1 MTQWVAF
8 ATIVTLLTAA
18 MVVLTRQTQ
27 RSLTPVE
34 AGQTTAL
41 ETPTP
46 ASATE
51 GDRPTRSETATH
63 RESTAVTEAD
73 GAVLSST
80 ADRQQA
86 EQPNPPNPPNDPY
99 DPSTTP
105 SEWDDGAVDPSVAH
119 SERVDDSTGSAN
131 GTRSGRIV
139 ARVGD
144 QSITSRALRW
154 NVLATQLLFLAVVA
168 GTIVLTGV
176 PPDVLGISITRQ
188 GLVTGLGVGLGA
200 GFGLYAAS
208 ELAGAIGRRFGM
220 THDEWLRESLAP
232 SRRRGWIVLFAVVL
246 PVIAVFEELLFRAV
260 LVGALSVGFGLSPWL
275 LAVASSILFAVGHGV
290 QGQAGVIVTGVI
302 GFVLAATFIV
312 TGNLLAVV
320 VAHYV
325 LNGCEFAVYE
335 YLEFGS
341 TRT

>member
-8 ATIVTLLTAA
+8 ATVVTLLTAA

-34 AGQTTAL
+34 AGQSTNL
-41 ETPTP
+41 ETPAP
-46 ASATE
+46 ASAPE
-51 GDRPTRSETATH
+51 GDRTTRSETATH
-63 RESTAVTEAD
+63 RDATAITEAD
-73 GAVLSST
+73 SAVLSSS
-80 ADRQQA
+80 ADHQRA
-86 EQPNPPNPPNDPY
+86 EQPNPANDAV
-99 DPSTTP
+99 DPATTR
-105 SEWDDGAVDPSVAH
+105 SEWGDGAVDPSEAT
-119 SERVDDSTGSAN
+119 SERVHDGTGSAS

-139 ARVGD
+139 ARIGD
-144 QSITSRALRW
+144 QSITSHALRW

-176 PPDVLGISITRQ
+176 PPGVLGISITRQ
-188 GLVTGLGVGLGA
+188 ALVTGLGVGLGA

-208 ELAGAIGRRFGM
+208 ELAGAVGRRFGM

-275 LAVASSILFAVGHGV
+275 LAVASSILFAVGHGI
-290 QGQAGVIVTGVI
+290 QGRAGVVVTGVI
-302 GFVLAATFIV
+302 GFVLAATFVV

-325 LNGCEFAVYE
+325 LNGCEFAIYE
-335 YLEFGS
+335 YFELGS